1 MTNYILRRL
10 VFIMIT
16 LFAVTALSYGL
27 IFASGDPAMMLAP
40 HKPGMDPNPEVV
52 EAVRKRYNLDKPLPV
67 QYLSYLAQLVQG
79 ELGDSYYFRRPV
91 RDLLFEKFPNTLL
104 LSVLIM
110 SVAMLIGLP
119 LGMLAAIYRN
129 TIIDRAIVTLCTLTI
144 ALPSFFLALLFIY
157 FIAFRA
163 RLLPITGYGTPAHL
177 VLPVLSVALP
187 MAAGYILFLRSNVLN
202 QVSAEY
208 ARTARAKG
216 LLARAVAVRHILP
229 NALIPVVTLA
239 GLDLAYLLTGVV
251 LVESVFNYPGIGL
264 QVLTAV
270 TNLDVPVVMG
280 SVLMAA
286 LLVGVGN
293 LIADLIV
300 ARLDPRIRLGG

>member
-1 MTNYILRRL
+1 MMKYLLRRL
-10 VFIMIT
+10 FFILIT
-16 LFAVTALSYGL
+16 LLAVTALTYVL
-27 IFASGDPAMMLAP
+27 IFASGDPALMLAP
-40 HKPGMDPNPEVV
+40 HKPGLDPSPEVV
-52 EAVRKRYNLDKPLPV
+52 AAIRKQYNLDQPLPV
-67 QYLSYLAQLVQG
+67 QYVTYLSQLAQGQ
-79 ELGDSYYFRRPV
+79 LGDSYFFRRPV

-104 LSVLIM
+104 LAVLIM
-110 SVAMLIGLP
+110 AAAMAIGLP
-119 LGMLAAIYRN
+119 LGMIAAIYRN
-129 TIIDRAIVTLCTLTI
+129 TPVDRFIIAGCTLAI
-144 ALPSFFLALLFIY
+144 ALPSFFLALLLIY

-163 RLLPITGYGTPAHL
+163 RLLPIGGHGTPAHL
-177 VLPVLSVALP
+177 ILPVLSVALP
-187 MAAGYILFLRSNVLN
+187 LAAGYVLFLRSNVLN

-216 LLARAVAVRHILP
+216 LLPRLVATRHILP

-251 LVESVFNYPGIGL
+251 LVEQVFNYPGIGL

-270 TNLDVPVVMG
+270 RNRDIPVVMG

-286 LLVGVGN
+286 LLVGFGN

-300 ARLDPRIRLGG
+300 ARLDPRIRLS